1 VGAIIDTANFETFG
15 PTDTS
20 KGNIDLLWRKIEEDQ
35 EEAYDATFDFR

>member
-1 VGAIIDTANFETFG
+1 MIIETANFETFV

-20 KGNIDLLWRKIEEDQ
+20 KGNIDFLWRQIEEDQ